1 MARPYST
8 INAGWWDYTTLD
20 SQLLK
25 DAAKLTEKDLEQL
38 GRHGF
43 TLHFYDSHETF
54 FLAEAMEY
62 INAWRKST
70 SSEPSGI
77 CGPIGP
83 VRQLPMV
90 AQIINDL
97 QIDVSNG
104 HFWGMDEWYVNGR
117 EISAKHPLSFNKTDM
132 EMCFSKI
139 DKKLKMPDENIHL
152 LKADNMDEY
161 SKSFDSI
168 RCLVMQGGQGDTK
181 HWAFNDPVERKGE
194 YKDNPPSPE
203 KYREMK
209 TRIVNLHPLTIV
221 QGARMAGGGV
231 IHSIPTTA
239 ITVGPVET
247 WKSKSVSIWHP
258 GYHDNPFGQRL
269 TALMISKK
277 IADSAAPI
285 SLLSE
290 HPDVHFHY
298 YRGGIGACVDNDF
311 F

>member
-1 MARPYST
+1 MPRPYST
-8 INAGWWDYTTLD
+8 INAQWWDYTTLD
-20 SQLLK
+20 SELLK
-25 DAAKLTEKDLEQL
+25 DTAKLTGKDIEQL
-38 GRHGF
+38 ARPGF
-43 TLHFYDSHETF
+43 TVHMYDSYETF
-54 FLAEAMEY
+54 FLAEALEY
-62 INAWRKST
+62 INAWKKST
-70 SSEPSGI
+70 SSSPAGI

-83 VRQLPMV
+83 VRQLPLV
-90 AQIINDL
+90 SQLINNL

-117 EISAKHPLSFNKTDM
+117 EISDKHPISFNKTDM
-132 EMCFSKI
+132 DMCFSKI

-152 LKADNMDEY
+152 LKADNIDEY

-203 KYREMK
+203 VYRKMK

-247 WKSKSVSIWHP
+247 WKSKKVSIWHP

-277 IADSAAPI
+277 TADSSVPM
-285 SLLSE
+285 SLLSN

-298 YRGGIGACVDNDF
+298 YRGGIGTCVDYEF
-311 F
+311 Y